1 MATPSPNPH
10 LSMSINGGATV
21 SAGWAAT
28 QPRRRRTVDHSSRS
42 CLLRPSYGSTRGFGT
57 RRIAVRSASQKNSSP
72 PLMTTEQEAED
83 EVVLESPAHFRIYKS
98 GKIDRLNRPPVL
110 PAGLDEA
117 TGVTSKD
124 VVLDADTGVSVRLF
138 LPKLQEP
145 SKKLPVVVFFHGG
158 AFFIESAGSET
169 YHNYVN
175 SLAAA
180 AGVLVVSVDYR
191 LAPEHPLPAGYD
203 DSWAALQWAA
213 SAQDGWIAEHGD
225 TARLFVAGD
234 SAGANIAHEMLVRA
248 AASGGGPR
256 GGGAAA
262 PVEIEGEP
270 EGGAAI
276 TAAMWNYA
284 CPGAA
289 AGADDPRLNPLAAG
303 GPVLEELACE
313 RMLVCAGGKDVLAAR
328 NRAYYD
334 AVAASAW
341 RGSAAWLESEGEG
354 HVFFLGNSECENA
367 KQLMDRIVAFIAD
380 KIQGRK
386 RTCGRRSPS
395 QTYLI
400 ISPFAI
406 EPAGGQNAFCG
417 SIHQFAMASETEPDA
432 VVFEAPAHFRIYKSG
447 KMDRLHRPPCLP
459 AGVDEATG
467 VASKDVVIDAGTG
480 LSVRLY
486 LPKIQEPSKKLPVLV
501 FFHGGGFLI
510 ESADSST
517 YHNYVNPL
525 AAAAGV
531 VVVSVDYRLAPEHPL
546 PAAYDDSW
554 AGLLW
559 AASAQDGWLAE
570 HGDVSRLFIA
580 GDSAGGNIV
589 HDMLLRA
596 ASNGGP
602 RIEGALLLH
611 PWFGGSTVLEGEP
624 PAAAA
629 LTGMIWCY
637 ACPGASGGADDPR
650 MNPLAP
656 GAPALEKLAC
666 ERMLVAAG
674 QTDGLAARDRAYYD
688 AVAASPWRGTATWVE
703 SEGEGHVFFLEKP
716 ECDKAKQLMDRVVE
730 FISAGSPA

>member
-1 MATPSPNPH
+1 
-10 LSMSINGGATV
+10 
-21 SAGWAAT
+21 
-28 QPRRRRTVDHSSRS
+28 
-42 CLLRPSYGSTRGFGT
+42 
-57 RRIAVRSASQKNSSP
+57 
-72 PLMTTEQEAED
+72 MTTEQEAED
-83 EVVLESPAHFRIYKS
+83 EVVLES
-98 GKIDRLNRPPVL
+98 
-110 PAGLDEA
+110 
-117 TGVTSKD
+117 
-124 VVLDADTGVSVRLF
+124 
-138 LPKLQEP
+138 
-145 SKKLPVVVFFHGG
+145 
-158 AFFIESAGSET
+158 
-169 YHNYVN
+169 
-175 SLAAA
+175 
-180 AGVLVVSVDYR
+180 
-191 LAPEHPLPAGYD
+191 
-203 DSWAALQWAA
+203 
-213 SAQDGWIAEHGD
+213 
-225 TARLFVAGD
+225 
-234 SAGANIAHEMLVRA
+234 
-248 AASGGGPR
+248 
-256 GGGAAA
+256 
-262 PVEIEGEP
+262 
-270 EGGAAI
+270 
-276 TAAMWNYA
+276 
-284 CPGAA
+284 
-289 AGADDPRLNPLAAG
+289 
-303 GPVLEELACE
+303 
-313 RMLVCAGGKDVLAAR
+313 
-328 NRAYYD
+328 
-334 AVAASAW
+334 
-341 RGSAAWLESEGEG
+341 
-354 HVFFLGNSECENA
+354 
-367 KQLMDRIVAFIAD
+367 
-380 KIQGRK
+380 
-386 RTCGRRSPS
+386 
-395 QTYLI
+395 
-400 ISPFAI
+400 
-406 EPAGGQNAFCG
+406 
-417 SIHQFAMASETEPDA
+417 
-432 VVFEAPAHFRIYKSG
+432 PAHFRIYKSG

-517 YHNYVNPL
+517 YHNYVNPF

>member
-234 SAGANIAHEMLVRA
+234 SAGANIAHEML
-248 AASGGGPR
+248 
-256 GGGAAA
+256 
-262 PVEIEGEP
+262 EIEGEP

-367 KQLMDRIVAFIAD
+367 KQLMDRIVAFIA
-380 KIQGRK
+380 
-386 RTCGRRSPS
+386 
-395 QTYLI
+395 
-400 ISPFAI
+400 
-406 EPAGGQNAFCG
+406 GG
-417 SIHQFAMASETEPDA
+417 
-432 VVFEAPAHFRIYKSG
+432 
-447 KMDRLHRPPCLP
+447 
-459 AGVDEATG
+459 
-467 VASKDVVIDAGTG
+467 
-480 LSVRLY
+480 
-486 LPKIQEPSKKLPVLV
+486 
-501 FFHGGGFLI
+501 
-510 ESADSST
+510 
-517 YHNYVNPL
+517 
-525 AAAAGV
+525 
-531 VVVSVDYRLAPEHPL
+531 
-546 PAAYDDSW
+546 
-554 AGLLW
+554 
-559 AASAQDGWLAE
+559 
-570 HGDVSRLFIA
+570 
-580 GDSAGGNIV
+580 
-589 HDMLLRA
+589 
-596 ASNGGP
+596 
-602 RIEGALLLH
+602 
-611 PWFGGSTVLEGEP
+611 
-624 PAAAA
+624 
-629 LTGMIWCY
+629 
-637 ACPGASGGADDPR
+637 
-650 MNPLAP
+650 
-656 GAPALEKLAC
+656 
-666 ERMLVAAG
+666 
-674 QTDGLAARDRAYYD
+674 
-688 AVAASPWRGTATWVE
+688 
-703 SEGEGHVFFLEKP
+703 
-716 ECDKAKQLMDRVVE
+716 
-730 FISAGSPA
+730 